1 MNGSTRRH
9 PWRALL
15 AAACMAAMPALAAAQ
30 SGTVR
35 GTVAG
40 PDGDAIR
47 AAQVTVVGTRYGST
61 TNALG
66 QFTLTGVPAGPRQLR
81 VSRAGF
87 LAKTH
92 DVTVAAGEEA
102 LVAVRLESSPV
113 ELDGLVV
120 SASRRAERRSEA
132 PVTVTRVGPEVLD
145 NLAGG
150 SFVGALKQANGLDFV
165 QVGVTSVGINAR
177 GFNSSFNNRM
187 LMLEDGR
194 IAVLPENGLPVGA
207 FTPIPKI
214 DLAGI
219 EVVVGPGS
227 ALYGADAS
235 NGVLTLQS
243 KDPREYPGTQVEVAG
258 GSRQYTDVQM
268 RHAAVRGSFGYK
280 LAGEYNQFND
290 WSNRI
295 RATAAATSPMETSV
309 GDSTGLNWDSDVA
322 RAYGAAVYYRGDA
335 QFELNGG
342 WSRTNGVGQTNV
354 GRNQLVDW
362 TYQTQQFKATF
373 PRFYFT
379 AYHTESD
386 AGKSYAANRYTTF
399 RAAPALASQT
409 DEQIRQMSDWPS
421 NGQIFAAEFQNNFRV
436 RPLLNTSVVW
446 GAQVRHDVVSSER
459 QWLTDRLTG
468 DDLTIDQR
476 GVYAQTETPLLP
488 QLKLL
493 LAGRYDDH
501 ENYDAQ
507 FSPKAGLV
515 FTPVEGHSVRAFYNR
530 AFKSPSTL
538 QTNFYIPNFAPTF
551 GVFGNPS
558 GFTVRNAAGD
568 SIHGYRPMEPEEN
581 RTWEVGYKALINGRL
596 FVDVAA
602 YYSRYKN
609 FMSPLTLIANPFAAG
624 GAATTA
630 FGADGKPLVDEQGNP
645 QRVLTYFNL
654 GEATIRGTDVSANYV
669 LSRNVDFTGTVS
681 LVELDGISGID
692 TKVPGEVEATA
703 LNSPGTKW
711 TLGTRLRD
719 LGNWQGGLTARYVNG
734 YQFNSGINKGRIPTF
749 STLDLNVGYRV
760 PRFRSAINLGV
771 NNLFGC
777 ASDNPGTADTDESG
791 CGFDQRH
798 IEMINMPEIG
808 TMVFLGLRF
817 DTK

>member
-1 MNGSTRRH
+1 MISSTRRH

-15 AAACMAAMPALAAAQ
+15 LAAAMATTPALAAAQ
-30 SGTVR
+30 NGSVR

-47 AAQVTVVGTRYGST
+47 SAQVTVVGTRYGT
-61 TNALG
+61 ATNALG
-66 QFTLTGVPAGPRQLR
+66 QFTLTGIPAGPRQIR

-87 LAKTH
+87 LASTTS
-92 DVTVAAGEEA
+92 VTVNAGEQA

-145 NLAGG
+145 NVAGG

-165 QVGVTSVGINAR
+165 QVGMNSVGINAR

-207 FTPIPKI
+207 FTAIPKI

-258 GSRQYTDVQM
+258 GSREYTDVQM
-268 RHAAVRGSFGYK
+268 RHAGVRGSFGYK

-295 RATAAATSPMETSV
+295 GASAAPNAPKEMSV
-309 GDSTGLNWDSDVA
+309 GDTTGLNWESDVA
-322 RAYGAAVYYRGDA
+322 RGTGAVVYYRGDA
-335 QFELNGG
+335 QFEVNAG

-362 TYQTQQFKATF
+362 TYQTQQFKATL

-386 AGKSYAANRYTTF
+386 AGKSYAANRYTSF
-399 RAAPALASQT
+399 RASAALAGKT
-409 DEQIRQMSDWPS
+409 DEEIRQMSDWPS
-421 NGQIFAAEFQNNFRV
+421 NGQLFAAEFQNNFRV
-436 RPLLNTSVVW
+436 RPLLNTGVVW
-446 GAQVRHDVVSSER
+446 GAQLRRDVVSSER

-468 DDLTIDQR
+468 EDLTIDQR
-476 GVYAQTETPLLP
+476 GVYLQTETPLLP
-488 QLKLL
+488 QLKLM

-515 FTPVEGHSVRAFYNR
+515 FTPAQGHSVRAFFNR

-538 QTNFYIPNFAPTF
+538 QTNFYIPNFAPNI
-551 GVFGNPS
+551 GVFGN
-558 GFTVRNAAGD
+558 AAGFEVRKPNGD
-568 SIHGYRPMEPEEN
+568 VVRYAAMVPEEN

-596 FVDVAA
+596 FVDVAG

-609 FMSPLTLIANPFAAG
+609 FMSPLTIIANPFVPAANPTAG
-624 GAATTA
+624 TA
-630 FGADGKPLVDEQGNP
+630 FSNGQQVTDEQGKP
-645 QRVLTYFNL
+645 QVVLTYFNL
-654 GEATIRGTDVSANYV
+654 GEATIRGTDIAANYV
-669 LSRNVDFTGTVS
+669 LSRKVDFTGTVS
-681 LVELDGISGID
+681 LLELDQVSGID
-692 TKVPGEVEATA
+692 TKVAGQVEATA
-703 LNSPGTKW
+703 LNSPVTKW

-734 YQFNSGINKGRIPTF
+734 YKFTSGINNGRIPTF

-771 NNLFGC
+771 SNLFGC
-777 ASDNPGTADTDESG
+777 TSDNPAIAGEDGG
-791 CGFDQRH
+791 CGFGQRH
-798 IEMINMPEIG
+798 MEMINMPEIG
-808 TMVFLGLRF
+808 TMVFVGLRF

>member
-1 MNGSTRRH
+1 MNGSTPRQ
-9 PWRALL
+9 PWRTLL
-15 AAACMAAMPALAAAQ
+15 AAACMAATPAFAAAQ

-66 QFTLTGVPAGPRQLR
+66 QFTLTGIPAGPRQLR

-92 DVTVAAGEEA
+92 DVAVAAGEEA

-165 QVGVTSVGINAR
+165 QVGVSSVGINAR

-243 KDPREYPGTQVEVAG
+243 KDPREYPGTQMEVTG
-258 GSRQYTDVQM
+258 GSREYTDVQM
-268 RHAAVRGSFGYK
+268 RHAGVRGSFGYK
-280 LAGEYNQFND
+280 VAGEYNQFND

-295 RATAAATSPMETSV
+295 RATAAPTSPMETSV
-309 GDSTGLNWDSDVA
+309 GDSSGLNWESDVA

-335 QFELNGG
+335 QFELSGG

-399 RAAPALASQT
+399 RATPALASRS
-409 DEQIRQMSDWPS
+409 DEEIRQMSDWPS
-421 NGQIFAAEFQNNFRV
+421 NGQLFAAEFQNNFRV

-468 DDLTIDQR
+468 DDLTIGQR

-515 FTPVEGHSVRAFYNR
+515 FTPAEGHSVRAFFNR

-538 QTNFYIPNFAPTF
+538 QTNFYIPNFVPNI
-551 GVFGNPS
+551 GVFGNRD
-558 GFTVRNAAGD
+558 GVTVRNAAGAVVRE
-568 SIHGYRPMEPEEN
+568 YAPMEPEEN
-581 RTWEVGYKALINGRL
+581 RTWEVGYKALVRGRL
-596 FVDVAA
+596 FVDLAG
-602 YYSRYKN
+602 YYSRYQN
-609 FMSPLTLIANPFAAG
+609 FMSPLTVIANPFT
-624 GAATTA
+624 GATATTA
-630 FGADGKPLVDEQGNP
+630 FGPGGKPLTDEAGKP
-645 QRVLTYFNL
+645 QVVLTYFNL
-654 GEATIRGTDVSANYV
+654 GKATVRGADLSANYV
-669 LSRNVDFTGTVS
+669 LSPKVDFTGTLSV
-681 LVELDGISGID
+681 VELDGLTGIN
-692 TKVPGEVEATA
+692 TKVAGEVEATS
-703 LNSPGTKW
+703 LNSPVTKW
-711 TLGTRLRD
+711 TIGSRVRD
-719 LGNWQGGLTARYVNG
+719 LGNWQGGITGRYVNG

-749 STLDLNVGYRV
+749 STLDVNVGYRV
-760 PRFRSAINLGV
+760 PRFRSAINLGL

-777 ASDNPGTADTDESG
+777 TSDNPATTDEDESG
-791 CGFDQRH
+791 CEFGKRH
-798 IEMINMPEIG
+798 MEMINMPQIG

>member
-1 MNGSTRRH
+1 MISSTRRH

-15 AAACMAAMPALAAAQ
+15 LAASMAATPALAAAQ
-30 SGTVR
+30 NGTVR

-47 AAQVTVVGTRYGST
+47 SAQVTVVGTRYGT
-61 TNALG
+61 ATNALG
-66 QFTLTGVPAGPRQLR
+66 QFTLTGIPAGPRQLR

-87 LAKTH
+87 LASTTS
-92 DVTVAAGEEA
+92 VNVAAGEEA
-102 LVAVRLESSPV
+102 LVSVRLESSPV
-113 ELDGLVV
+113 ELDALVV

-145 NLAGG
+145 NVAGG

-165 QVGVTSVGINAR
+165 QVGMTSVGINAR

-194 IAVLPENGLPVGA
+194 IAVLPENGLPVGSLTA
-207 FTPIPKI
+207 IPKI

-235 NGVLTLQS
+235 NGVLTLES

-258 GSRQYTDVQM
+258 GSRQYTDLQA
-268 RHAAVRGSFGYK
+268 RHAGVRGSFGYK
-280 LAGEYNQFND
+280 VAGEYNRFND

-295 RATAAATSPMETSV
+295 GATAAANAPLETSV
-309 GDSTGLNWDSDVA
+309 GDTTGLNWESDVT
-322 RAYGAAVYYRGDA
+322 RGTGAVVYYRGDA
-335 QFELNGG
+335 QFEVNAG

-362 TYQTQQFKATF
+362 TYQTQQFKATL

-386 AGKSYAANRYTTF
+386 AGKSYAANRYTSF
-399 RAAPALASQT
+399 RATPALAAMS
-409 DEQIRQMSDWPS
+409 DEEIRQLSDWPS
-421 NGQIFAAEFQNNFRV
+421 NGQLFAAEFQNNFRV

-468 DDLTIDQR
+468 EDLTIGQR

-488 QLKLL
+488 QLKLM

-501 ENYDAQ
+501 ENYDPQ

-515 FTPVEGHSVRAFYNR
+515 YTPVQGHSVRAFFNR

-538 QTNFYIPNFAPTF
+538 QTNFYIPNFAPSI
-551 GVFGNPS
+551 GVFGNRD
-558 GFTVRNAAGD
+558 GITVKNAAGAVVRTY
-568 SIHGYRPMEPEEN
+568 SPMEPEEN

-596 FVDVAA
+596 FVDVAG
-602 YYSRYKN
+602 YYSRYQN
-609 FMSPLTLIANPFAAG
+609 FMSPLTVIANPFAAG

-630 FGADGKPLVDEQGNP
+630 YGADGKALVDEAGKP
-645 QRVLTYFNL
+645 QIALTYFNL
-654 GEATIRGTDVSANYV
+654 GEATLKGTDIAANYV
-669 LSRNVDFTGTVS
+669 LSRKVDFTGTVS
-681 LVELDGISGID
+681 LVELDGLTGID
-692 TKVPGEVEATA
+692 TNIPGEVEATA
-703 LNSPGTKW
+703 LNSPVTKW

-771 NNLFGC
+771 SNLFGC
-777 ASDNPGTADTDESG
+777 TSDNPATPDDDGG

-798 IEMINMPEIG
+798 IEMINMPAIG
-808 TMVFLGLRF
+808 TMVFLGVRF